1 MGYYEKP
8 VQEHPLGTRV
18 RENTNHYVTG
28 RAGGHDLDL
37 RAFARDGMP
46 LHGWLLDFSAG
57 RFRFDDDLT
66 RNLDRADAVSEGI
79 KDAID
84 RHIAATGVA
93 APGEARYVPV
103 WRPATEQ
110 RELALD
116 ATDIGSVVWVH
127 RLPDGLLVAPA
138 PGLRQARRPGARAW
152 RHGDRGRLLPRPAVA
167 AYMGLGTLLGVA
179 ADAAYLAN
187 RIADSAAGRPRE
199 QVAGGA

>member
-1 MGYYEKP
+1 
-8 VQEHPLGTRV
+8 
-18 RENTNHYVTG
+18 
-28 RAGGHDLDL
+28 
-37 RAFARDGMP
+37 MP
-46 LHGWLLDFSAG
+46 LHGRLLDFSAG

-116 ATDIGSVVWVH
+116 ATDIGSVVWCIGFRTDFSWL
-127 RLPDGLLVAPA
+127 RLPVFDKRGAPEHARGVTAIAGAYFLGLPWQHTWGSGRFSVSRPTRRTS
-138 PGLRQARRPGARAW
+138 PIGSPTRRP
-152 RHGDRGRLLPRPAVA
+152 
-167 AYMGLGTLLGVA
+167 
-179 ADAAYLAN
+179 
-187 RIADSAAGRPRE
+187 AGRASRWPAAPE
-199 QVAGGA
+199 P